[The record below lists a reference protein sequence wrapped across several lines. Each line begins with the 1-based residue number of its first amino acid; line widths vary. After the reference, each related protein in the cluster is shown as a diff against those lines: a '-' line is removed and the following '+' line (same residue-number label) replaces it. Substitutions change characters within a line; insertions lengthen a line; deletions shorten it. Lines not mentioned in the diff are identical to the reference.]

1 MRFCHEFYKAKLC
14 GNAGDTKVSARIR
27 RKKPFKRIKM
37 KILITGGAGY
47 IGSHTLKQF
56 LETSHE
62 LFVLD
67 NLSKGSQKAI
77 DDLQNLRKFAFFK
90 QDLRDFE
97 GLKRLFR
104 EHKFEAV
111 VHFAASIEVFESTQN
126 PLKYYLNNTANT
138 SNLIQTCLEND
149 VKYFIFSSTAAT
161 YGEPKTQSVN
171 ETSPLQPI
179 NPYGRSKLMS
189 EQVLLDASV
198 ANSGFKHCILRY
210 FNVAGACMSYAIG
223 QNYPKATLLIKVAAE
238 CAAGKREK
246 MFIFGD
252 DYATKDGTCIRDYI
266 HIDDIAAAH
275 LTGLAYLQEQNKSE
289 IFNVGYGHGFS
300 VKEVIETMKRVSGV
314 DFRVEMASRRAGDPS
329 ILIADNAKIKSLTSW
344 QPKYDN
350 LEMICK
356 SAYEW
361 ELRG

>member
-1 MRFCHEFYKAKLC
+1 
-14 GNAGDTKVSARIR
+14 
-27 RKKPFKRIKM
+27 M

-56 LETSHE
+56 LETKHE
-62 LFVLD
+62 IFVLD
-67 NLSKGSQKAI
+67 NLDKGSQKAL
-77 DDLQNLRKFAFFK
+77 DDLQKLRNFSFFK
-90 QDLRDFE
+90 QDLSDFK
-97 GLKRLFR
+97 GVKRLFK

-111 VHFAASIEVFESTQN
+111 VHFAASIEVFESMQN

-149 VKYFIFSSTAAT
+149 TKYFIFSSTAAT
-161 YGEPKTQSVN
+161 YGEAQSEIVS
-171 ETSPLQPI
+171 ETSPLLPI

-189 EQVLLDASV
+189 EEVLRDASL
-198 ANSGFKHCILRY
+198 AKPEFKHCILRY
-210 FNVAGACMSYAIG
+210 FNVAGACMSYALG
-223 QNYPKATLLIKVAAE
+223 QNYPKATLLTKVAAE

-266 HIDDIAAAH
+266 HVDDIASAH
-275 LTGLAYLQEQNKSE
+275 LAALAYLQEKGMSNV
-289 IFNVGYGHGFS
+289 FNVGYGHGFS

-314 DFRVEMASRRAGDPS
+314 DFKVELASRRAGDS
-329 ILIADNAKIKSLTSW
+329 SVLIADNSKIKKLTSW
-344 QPKYDN
+344 KERYDS

>member
-1 MRFCHEFYKAKLC
+1 
-14 GNAGDTKVSARIR
+14 
-27 RKKPFKRIKM
+27 M
-37 KILITGGAGY
+37 KILITGAAGY

-62 LFVLD
+62 IFVLD
-67 NLSKGSQKAI
+67 NLSKGSKKAI
-77 DDLQNLRKFAFFK
+77 DALQNLRKFSFFE
-90 QDLRDFE
+90 QDLCDFA
-97 GLKRLFR
+97 GIKRLFK
-104 EHKFEAV
+104 EHKFDAV

-138 SNLIQTCLEND
+138 SNLIQTCLENGTN
-149 VKYFIFSSTAAT
+149 KFIFSSTAAV
-161 YGEPKTQSVN
+161 YGEPQTQSVS

-189 EQVLLDASV
+189 EEVLRDASL
-198 ANSGFKHCILRY
+198 ANPSFKHCILRY
-210 FNVAGACMSYAIG
+210 FNVAGACMSYQIG
-223 QNYPKATLLIKVAAE
+223 QNYPKATLLTKVAAE

-266 HIDDIAAAH
+266 HVDDIASAH
-275 LTGLAYLQEQNKSE
+275 LSGLNYLQNAGESNV
-289 IFNVGYGHGFS
+289 FNVGYGHGFS
-300 VKEVIETMKRVSGV
+300 VKEVINTMKRVSGV
-314 DFRVEMASRRAGDPS
+314 DFSVEMANRRAGDPS
-329 ILIADNAKIKSLTSW
+329 VLIADNAKIKSFTEWKPRFDS
-344 QPKYDN
+344 